1 MRTSSIPAGAIVEGS
16 IRGAG
21 DLVVRGTV
29 EGPITLDG
37 TLTIDVAAL
46 VRGEVRARAIVVR
59 GTLEGTAH
67 ASEVVR
73 LEAGARLFGDVFA
86 ERISAASGAL
96 VRGRVR
102 MAGAERLRRTVGGT
116 IEAPF
121 SSAGM
126 IEAPAVAPSPTIRA
140 STPRRSGNG

>member
-21 DLVVRGTV
+21 DLIVRGTV

-37 TLTIDVAAL
+37 TLTIDVAAI
-46 VRGEVRARAIVVR
+46 VRGEVRARSIVVR
-59 GTLEGTAH
+59 GTLEGPAH
-67 ASEVVR
+67 ATELVR
-73 LEAGARLFGDVFA
+73 LEPGARLLGDVHA

-102 MAGAERLRRTVGGT
+102 MAGAERLKRTVGGT
-116 IEAPF
+116 LQAPF
-121 SSAGM
+121 SSAGSL
-126 IEAPAVAPSPTIRA
+126 EAALSSAGSVEAEAAV
-140 STPRRSGNG
+140 RS